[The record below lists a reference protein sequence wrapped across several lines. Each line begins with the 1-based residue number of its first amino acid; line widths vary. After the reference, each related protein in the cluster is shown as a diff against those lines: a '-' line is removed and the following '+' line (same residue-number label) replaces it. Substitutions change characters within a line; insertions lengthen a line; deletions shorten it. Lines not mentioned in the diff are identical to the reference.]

1 MKRILYVYKWATMGG
16 VERVLLNRALA
27 FKKENIDVSQDVFFL
42 HDSGGKILLNQ
53 YIRKKELGRYLKIVE
68 DFNPQKYDVI
78 HSIDTPEIF
87 NMTNNFDKIVF
98 ECHTA
103 YSENRGY
110 LSQLPINIKN
120 IIVPSLQFKEDI
132 MDEIPQL
139 LQPKILVFRNFIPE
153 NLVENDYGI
162 TQVFNKI
169 PIAYIGRVDK
179 LKNVEEVIE
188 IFVKLNRE
196 LGDNFLLI
204 IVGPITKEVDLF
216 KIINEKGIINRF
228 IYIPPISFEK
238 IPRLLNNIK
247 VNNGIVISA
256 SKGESFGLSIAE
268 AIVNGIP
275 IIASNIH
282 SQLVEND
289 ETFLYKLKDTEEA
302 VWKINYILNNREECF
317 ERLQKIKGSLTE
329 SVFLKD
335 MKRLGYLI

>member
-27 FKKENIDVSQDVFFL
+27 FKKENFDVSQDVFFL

-53 YIRKKELGRYLKIVE
+53 YIKEKELGRYLKIVE
-68 DFNPQKYDVI
+68 NFNPQQYDAI

-87 NMTNNFDKIVF
+87 DMTNNFDEIVF

-120 IIVPSLQFKEDI
+120 IIVPSLQFKKDI
-132 MDEIPQL
+132 MNEIPKL

-153 NLVENDYGI
+153 NLVENNLELSK
-162 TQVFNKI
+162 VFNKI

-188 IFVKLNRE
+188 IFIKLNKK

-216 KIINEKGIINRF
+216 KIINDKGIINRF

-275 IIASNIH
+275 IIASHIH
-282 SQLVEND
+282 SQLVDND
-289 ETFLYKLKDTEEA
+289 ETFLYKLNDTEEA
-302 VWKINYILNNREECF
+302 VKKIKYVLENREECID
-317 ERLQKIKGSLTE
+317 RLHKIKKSLTE
-329 SVFLKD
+329 VVFLDDWRK
-335 MKRLGYLI
+335 MN